1 MADIQRRNF
10 ISRMGLASVVTL
22 AGCNGSDSSRS
33 APSRATDEE
42 LPAETLYLASGSYQ
56 YDEATRTL
64 IIQVSE
70 SQFPNGTSP
79 QVGDDLSLTVRGIMS
94 DAMFWLIRDD
104 SRERLLQWV
113 RLAGSSEDIVGQWR
127 NAYGYTMTLKAGGA
141 FELEYSGNEA
151 MPLGFAG
158 MASLAS
164 SPFQQAVASGDPGAQ
179 SLIIWT
185 RVEGNETSAVHWD
198 VSTDPFFNEIVAAG
212 TQVPLAG
219 GTVKLTVSG
228 LVSDT
233 VYYYRF
239 SQVSSADGLKHF
251 SLNGRGRTLPAKTA
265 AVEKLKFAVVSC
277 SSYPHGFFV
286 AYRNVARRDDLDY
299 VLHLGDYIYE
309 YREDEYGNQEVLDQG
324 RLYAEDN
331 RKEIITLED
340 YRARY
345 QRYREDTDLQ
355 MLHARYAFITT
366 WDDHET
372 TDNSWDPDGRGP
384 DGGAV
389 NHNGGEGEWEQRK
402 ANGVQAYNEWMPIAD
417 IEDPFDPQIYR
428 SFVFGSLMELM
439 MLDTRIGGRSQQPDF
454 VHDDFND
461 ANRRLISP
469 LQEAWL
475 LQRLGAAKAQ
485 SRQWRVIGQQVMMA
499 PFQGP
504 PLLAEQPDSLP
515 NGPVSPEWI
524 NVLNTDG
531 WDGYAASRQVIWDF
545 VENNKIDN
553 LVVLTGDIH
562 TSWAMEL
569 QQPLIVNSAAL
580 NTNPGVEPLVSL
592 QGPKYGVEF
601 VTPSITSPGLEAVI
615 PADIGITAAEETLKA
630 YNPHIKY
637 SNLSRRGYMILE
649 VTTDACSASWYHVAT
664 IFDRE
669 NDSEEKAAAYRVRSG
684 SQSLE
689 QA

>member
-22 AGCNGSDSSRS
+22 AGCNGSGSSS
-33 APSRATDEE
+33 PAPSLATDDEFPDE
-42 LPAETLYLASGSYQ
+42 IHYFASGSYQ

-64 IIQVSE
+64 IIQISE
-70 SQFPNGTSP
+70 SQFPSGNSP
-79 QVGDDLSLTVRGIMS
+79 QIGDDFSLTVRGIMS
-94 DAMFWLIRDD
+94 DAMFWLHRDD

-113 RLAGSSEDIVGQWR
+113 RLTGSSNDIVGQWR
-127 NAYGYTMTLKAGGA
+127 NAYGYAMTLGAGGA
-141 FELEYSGNEA
+141 FELEYTGIEDL
-151 MPLGFAG
+151 PQGFAG

-164 SPFQQAVASGDPGAQ
+164 SPFQQAVASGDPGPR

-185 RVEGNETSAVHWD
+185 RVEASETSAVHWE
-198 VSTDPFFNEIVAAG
+198 VSTDPFFNEIAAAG
-212 TQVPLAG
+212 TQIPLAG

-239 SQVSSADGLKHF
+239 AQVSSSDGLKHF
-251 SLNGRGRTLPAKTA
+251 SLTGRGRTLPAKTA
-265 AVEKLKFAVVSC
+265 AVAKLKFAVVSC

-324 RLYAEDN
+324 RLYAEGN
-331 RKEIITLED
+331 RKEIVTLED

-417 IEDPFDPQIYR
+417 IEDPFNPQIYR

-475 LQRLGAAKAQ
+475 LQQLGAAQAQ
-485 SRQWRVIGQQVMMA
+485 SRQWKLIGQQVMMA

-504 PLLAEQPDSLP
+504 PLLAEQPDSP
-515 NGPVSPEWI
+515 PSGPVSPEWL

-545 VENNKIDN
+545 VDSNKIDN

-569 QQPLIVNSAAL
+569 QQPLILNSAAL
-580 NTNPGVEPLVSL
+580 NTNPGIEPLVSL

-615 PADIGITAAEETLKA
+615 PADIGITAAEEALKA

-637 SNLSRRGYMILE
+637 SNLSRRGYMILD
-649 VTTDACSASWYHVAT
+649 VTTDACSATWYHVAT

-669 NDSEEKAAAYRVRSG
+669 NDREEKAAAYRVRTG